1 MEYIGEIYRPP
12 SEAKSLILQLT
23 VGCSHN
29 RCTFCGVY
37 KNKKFAIRPFEDI
50 KADIDEVSQYG
61 IIPRVFLADA
71 DALITPMR
79 KIVPVLEYM
88 NKKIPGLERI
98 GIYANAKG
106 ILKKSV
112 EDLKELKKLRLG
124 IIYLGVETGDQLIL
138 DRVKKGT
145 TVEKLIEASHRAKE
159 AGIALSVTILLG
171 LGGTERS
178 KEHASATAKILS
190 QIDPEYAGAL
200 TLMIYQFSEI
210 YKELK
215 EGKLKLPD
223 PFQTLE
229 ELRIMIADSHFTHC
243 FFTAN
248 HASNYLPIKAWM
260 PEEKVKTLEMI
271 DSVIMSGDEN
281 LLRPEHL
288 RAI

>member
-1 MEYIGEIYRPP
+1 MQYIGEIYRPP

-37 KNKKFAIRPFEDI
+37 KNKRFTIRPYEDI
-50 KADIDEVSQYG
+50 KADIDEVSRYG
-61 IIPRVFLADA
+61 ILPRVFLADA

-88 NKKIPGLERI
+88 NKKIIGLERV

-112 EDLKELKKLRLG
+112 EDLQELKALRLG

-138 DRVKKGT
+138 DKVKKGT
-145 TVEKLIEASHRAKE
+145 TVEKLIEASHRVKD
-159 AGIALSVTILLG
+159 AGIKLSVTVLLG
-171 LGGTERS
+171 LGGVEKS
-178 KEHASATAKILS
+178 KEHALATAKILS
-190 QIDPEYAGAL
+190 RIDPDYAGAL
-200 TLMIYQFSEI
+200 TVMVYEFSEI
-210 YKELK
+210 YKEVQ
-215 EGKLKLPD
+215 EGTLKLPD

-229 ELRIMIADSHFTHC
+229 ELRTMISDSHFTHC
-243 FFTAN
+243 FFTSN
-248 HASNYLPIKAWM
+248 HASNYLPIRVWM

-271 DSVIMSGDEN
+271 DNVINSRDEN
-281 LLRPEHL
+281 LLRPESL